1 MAGCRDKGG
10 KLERTQQ
17 RLEEAAL
24 EDLDDAF
31 DGVAQRLVLRLRQ
44 LRVVR
49 LQQLQ
54 RSVRVCKNQQIIH
67 LILNK
72 QKT

>member
-1 MAGCRDKGG
+1 MAGCRGRG
-10 KLERTQQ
+10 EKLERTQQ

-49 LQQLQ
+49 LQQLE